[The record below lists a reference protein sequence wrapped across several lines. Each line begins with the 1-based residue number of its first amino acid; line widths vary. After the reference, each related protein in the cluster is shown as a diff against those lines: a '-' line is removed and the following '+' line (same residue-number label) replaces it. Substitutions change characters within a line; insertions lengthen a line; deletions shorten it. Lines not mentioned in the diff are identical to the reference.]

1 MPYIKL
7 PELEEMDPEIQKL
20 AREILE
26 KTGKLGDIF
35 KLLAIRKDI
44 YFMTDNCVKTLL
56 LNETELPYST
66 KERIALL
73 VSQANNC
80 PMCVDVHK
88 NIAKM
93 LGMSEQQIEETL
105 KGIDH
110 INTTEEEKEL
120 LRFCLRAASKDNY
133 KITKEDLDKVL
144 NLGYTTSQV
153 FEAVTIA
160 AYFNYINTLSNVFG
174 LGK

>member
-1 MPYIKL
+1 MAYIKL
-7 PELEEMDPEIQKL
+7 PELEEMDPEIQEL
-20 AREILE
+20 AKEILK
-26 KTGKLGDIF
+26 KTGKLGEIF
-35 KLLAIRKDI
+35 QLLAIRKDI

-56 LNETELPYST
+56 LKETELPYST

-73 VSQANNC
+73 ITKENNC

-93 LGMSEQQIEETL
+93 LGMSEEQIEETL
-105 KGIDH
+105 KGVDH

-120 LRFCLRAASKDNY
+120 LRFCIRASRKDNY
-133 KITKEDLDKVL
+133 KMTKEDIDRILS
-144 NLGYTTSQV
+144 LGYTVTQLV
-153 FEAVTIA
+153 EAITIT

>member
-1 MPYIKL
+1 MAYIKL

-20 AREILE
+20 AKEILE
-26 KTGKLGDIF
+26 KTGKLGEIF

-56 LNETELPYST
+56 LSETELPYST

-73 VSQANNC
+73 ISKENNC

-93 LGMSEQQIEETL
+93 LGMSEKQIEETL
-105 KGIDH
+105 KGVDH
-110 INTTEEEKEL
+110 IDAPEEEKEL
-120 LRFCLRAASKDNY
+120 LRFCIRASRKDNY
-133 KITKEDLDKVL
+133 KITKEELEKIL
-144 NLGYTTSQV
+144 NLGYTVSQI
-153 FEAVTIA
+153 FEAVTIT

>member
-1 MPYIKL
+1 MAYIKL

-20 AREILE
+20 ARDILE
-26 KTGKLGDIF
+26 RTGQLGEIF

-73 VSQANNC
+73 ISKENNC
-80 PMCVDVHK
+80 PMCIDVHK

-93 LGMSEQQIEETL
+93 LGMSEEQIEETL
-105 KGIDH
+105 KGVDYID
-110 INTTEEEKEL
+110 TSEEEKEL
-120 LRFCLRAASKDNY
+120 LKFCIRASKKDNY
-133 KITKEDLDKVL
+133 KITKEELEKVL
-144 NLGYTTSQV
+144 ELGYTTSQV
-153 FEAVTIA
+153 FEAITIT

>member
-1 MPYIKL
+1 MAYIKL

-20 AREILE
+20 ARDILE
-26 KTGKLGDIF
+26 RTGQLGEIF

-73 VSQANNC
+73 ISKENNC
-80 PMCVDVHK
+80 PMCIDVHK

-93 LGMSEQQIEETL
+93 LGMSEEQIEETL
-105 KGIDH
+105 KGVDYID
-110 INTTEEEKEL
+110 TSEEEKEL
-120 LRFCLRAASKDNY
+120 LKFCIRASKKDNY
-133 KITKEDLDKVL
+133 KITKEELEKVL
-144 NLGYTTSQV
+144 ELGYTTSQI
-153 FEAVTIA
+153 FEAITIT

>member
-1 MPYIKL
+1 MAYIKL

-20 AREILE
+20 ARDILE
-26 KTGKLGDIF
+26 KTGQLGEIF

-73 VSQANNC
+73 ISKENNC
-80 PMCVDVHK
+80 PMCIDVHK

-93 LGMSEQQIEETL
+93 LGMSEEQIEETL
-105 KGIDH
+105 KGVDYID
-110 INTTEEEKEL
+110 TSEEEKEL
-120 LRFCLRAASKDNY
+120 LKFCIRASKKDNY
-133 KITKEDLDKVL
+133 KITKEDLEKVL
-144 NLGYTTSQV
+144 ELGYTTSQI
-153 FEAVTIA
+153 FEAITIT